1 MVTKTDKNE
10 MRISQHEAIC
20 SERYRNID
28 DNINDLKSRIRR
40 LETIM
45 MINTVAIVC
54 ALVSVFF
61 SGG

>member
-28 DNINDLKSRIRR
+28 ANINDLKSRIRR

>member
-1 MVTKTDKNE
+1 

-28 DNINDLKSRIRR
+28 ANINDLKSRIRR